1 VFVKRYRFAA
11 LIAVA
16 TLSLGLIQ
24 AAERRI
30 ATTAVTKPLAEP
42 AAAPTDRFERP
53 VPMGVSVGN
62 TPSLPFIYA
71 GTAGLLVQEV
81 NAPSIKYI
89 LSNNHVLGVQGPTL
103 CPGTAQPGI
112 FTLQPGTLDIGND
125 PGNSSFYQVGN
136 FARSVPLVRGLLARN
151 RADAAIS
158 VTTLELA
165 KSEILGIGEPT
176 IGTVNPV
183 PGMPVIKSGRTTG
196 VTNGTVDAVNVT
208 LRVNYGTGCG
218 RYRFIRQTTI
228 VPGTFSSSG
237 DSGSAILE
245 AATNTPAALLFAG
258 SSSLTVGTPID
269 DVFDLL
275 GVEMSGSTPGQRR
288 AMRANRL
295 RDPEMS
301 RLEAIQARHEDRLL
315 DFDGVEGIGI
325 GREGSRLV
333 FKVYVTRLTP
343 ALRTALPRD
352 LEGIPVVISESG
364 EITAR

>member
-1 VFVKRYRFAA
+1 MFVKRYRFAA
-11 LIAVA
+11 LMAVA
-16 TLSLGLIQ
+16 TLFVGLIQ

-42 AAAPTDRFERP
+42 AASPTDRFDRP

-71 GTAGLLVQEV
+71 GTAGLLVQD
-81 NAPSIKYI
+81 ATDPGIKYI
-89 LSNNHVLGVQGPTL
+89 LSNNHVLGAQGPTL
-103 CPGTAQPGI
+103 CPGTAQPGTS
-112 FTLQPGTLDIGND
+112 TLQPGTLDIGSD
-125 PGNSSFYQVGN
+125 PGNDPFYVVGN
-136 FARSVPLVRGLLARN
+136 FARSVPLVRGLRARN
-151 RADAAIS
+151 MADAAIS

-165 KSEILGIGEPT
+165 KSEIFGIGEPT
-176 IGTVNPV
+176 VGTVEPV

-208 LRVNYGTGCG
+208 LRVNYGNLCG
-218 RYRFIRQTTI
+218 RYRFVGQTTI
-228 VPGTFSSSG
+228 VPGGFSTSG

-245 AATNTPAALLFAG
+245 TATKTPTALLFAG
-258 SSSLTVGTPID
+258 SSSLTVGSPID

-275 GVEMSGSTPGQRR
+275 GVEMSGSDSAQRK
-288 AMRANRL
+288 AMRANRF

-301 RLEAIQARHEDRLL
+301 RLAAIQARHEDRLL

-343 ALRTALPRD
+343 GLRSALPRD